1 MLGMKLRPYE
11 TIAKLIKSACAGI
24 GTDELLLTTCI
35 IRYQHVMH
43 QVQTAHIELFG
54 KTIHER
60 VRHEAGGD
68 YKKLLLAVL
77 NTVWPEDA

>member
-1 MLGMKLRPYE
+1 
-11 TIAKLIKSACAGI
+11 
-24 GTDELLLTTCI
+24 
-35 IRYQHVMH
+35 MH